1 MADERERQ
9 TSNKAGVKSL
19 AKKMDNSRHG
29 FDEHPATRKTPGAF
43 GEEEHVEGSDRGS
56 AKGST
61 RQGKLASLDRTKK
74 SS

>member
-29 FDEHPATRKTPGAF
+29 FDQHPATRKTPGAF
-43 GEEEHVEGSDRGS
+43 GQEEHVEGAVRESPKGS
-56 AKGST
+56 A
-61 RQGKLASLDRTKK
+61 RQGKTASLDRSKK